1 VEDYTEEQISEMRA
15 AKLASFASSIV
26 KKRAEAKAG
35 RAKSGIERVWRE
47 DELYYAGIDDANN
60 EEGALKPATKD
71 GVVTMKAGRGDAGNN
86 RSTVFVNITQPYV
99 DSGAARVSEMLLPTN
114 DKPVS
119 IKPTPIPEIGEDKES
134 DELMPDGQTSVADA
148 AKAFIVEME
157 QKAEKAETQIWDWLV
172 ESRWHS
178 EMRKVI
184 EQCALLGVGVIK
196 GPFPVKR
203 KRRKMNQSDGVIEL
217 VITDEMKPASRAID
231 VWNLYPDPS
240 CGNNI
245 HNGNYIFERDLI
257 TKKELSDLKGTGY
270 IDDQIDAV
278 IKEGPS
284 KKYIDNPGSEE
295 TCTESYEIWYY
306 HGYASAEEMN
316 AAGHE
321 AIDHDQVPVIL
332 VMINDRIIKAS
343 LSIMDSGE
351 FPYDVMSWKKRTDHW
366 AGVGIA
372 RQVRTAQRMVLAA
385 TRNMMDNA
393 GISAGPQIFM
403 KRNSIL
409 PADGVWE
416 ISPLKIWWVDED
428 VTEGEAHSAIT
439 TVQIPMIQA
448 ELEAIIR
455 LAMEFAER
463 STSMPMLLQGDQG
476 SATHTVGGMT
486 ILQNNSMSVLRA
498 IAKTFDDDVVEPHV
512 TRYYE
517 WLMIYGE
524 NDDMKGDFSI
534 TPQGSA
540 AFYERDSQNQAIMQL
555 IPMAATPGYGLNPEK
570 LMVELLKM
578 NKISPER
585 VSFTKE
591 EKEQQAQATQGQGE
605 PSALDVAKLK
615 VDGDLQK
622 AQLVQQS
629 DKEELELKGDAMRAE
644 FALKL
649 QMQQEQ
655 FEHELRIEQL
665 RLQIK
670 MMELSSQQNIS
681 LESIK
686 ASLADSALKLQT
698 QKELSRDSL
707 KTTQVSMPETEPVGQ
722 APDGQAYQR

>member
-1 VEDYTEEQISEMRA
+1 MGELRA
-15 AKLASFASSIV
+15 AKLASFSSSIV
-26 KKRAEAKAG
+26 RRRAEAKAG
-35 RAKSGIERVWRE
+35 RAKSGIERIWRE
-47 DELYYAGIDDANN
+47 DELYYAGVDDANH
-60 EEGALKPATKD
+60 EDGALKPATKD
-71 GVVTMKAGRGDAGNN
+71 GIVTMKSGRGDASNN

-99 DSGAARVSEMLLPTN
+99 DSAAARVSEMLLPTN

-119 IKPTPIPEIGEDKES
+119 IKPTPVPEIGEDKDS
-134 DELMPDGQTSVADA
+134 DEMMPDGQTSVADA
-148 AKAFIVEME
+148 AKAFIAEMDR
-157 QKAEKAETQIWDWLV
+157 KAEKAEMQIWDWLV

-184 EQCALLGVGVIK
+184 DQAALLGTSVIK

-203 KRRKMNQSDGVIEL
+203 KRRKMNQTDGVIEL
-217 VITDEMKPASRAID
+217 VITDEIKPASKAVD

-270 IDDQIDAV
+270 IDDQIEAV
-278 IKEGPS
+278 VKEGPS

-295 TCTESYEIWYY
+295 NCTESYEIWYY
-306 HGYASAEEMN
+306 HGYATAEEMN
-316 AAGHE
+316 AAGHDDIE
-321 AIDHDQVPVIL
+321 QGEVPIVL
-332 VMINDRIIKAS
+332 VMVNDRIIKAS
-343 LSIMDSGE
+343 LSITDTGE
-351 FPYDVMSWKKRTDHW
+351 FPYDVMCWKKRTDHW
-366 AGVGIA
+366 AGVGVG
-372 RQVRTAQRMVLAA
+372 RQVRTSQRMVLAGS
-385 TRNMMDNA
+385 RNMMDNA
-393 GISAGPQIFM
+393 GISSGPQIFM

-428 VTEGEAHSAIT
+428 VTEGEANSAIT

-455 LAMEFAER
+455 LALEFAER

-517 WLMIYGE
+517 YLMVHGN

-534 TPQGSA
+534 IPQGSA

-555 IPMAATPGYGLNPEK
+555 IPMATTPGYGLNPEK

-591 EKEQQAQATQGQGE
+591 EKDQQAQAAQGQDE
-605 PSALDVAKLK
+605 PTAMDVAKLK

-655 FEHELRIEQL
+655 FEHELKIEQL
-665 RLQIK
+665 KLQMK

-698 QKELSRDSL
+698 QKELSRETLNAGKASV
-707 KTTQVSMPETEPVGQ
+707 QVSVPETEPVGQ